1 MERKDREGWIGK
13 KNREMS
19 RQNPSAKAKERSILW
34 GSAVIIGIAEQ
45 YAEEG
50 YEEGIKKNDVRHPTG
65 DTAGK
70 S

>member
-1 MERKDREGWIGK
+1 MDGE